1 MCWYWIYKNV
11 YVEVVSKLVLKISKD
26 KTLIITVPSITYKD
40 EHNAET
46 IKVIIPKQI
55 DNKDVKQCSVWLC
68 FINEEKLGKAI
79 DISEFLTDYSSSYYY
94 VEFPMDNIFTYVAG
108 EVKIWLKFLDGK
120 TEMVDKTNY
129 VVKHIYKHPDEE
141 LDGEITEQE
150 RSVLESL
157 ALKLDATSIQLGEV
171 TAKVEDIDDYV
182 SELQQGE
189 VLLVQPN

>member
-1 MCWYWIYKNV
+1 MI
-11 YVEVVSKLVLKISKD
+11 LKMSKD
-26 KTLIITVPSITYKD
+26 KTLMTTVPSTTYKD

-46 IKVIIPKQI
+46 IKIIIPKQI
-55 DNKDVKQCSVWLC
+55 DDKDAKQYSIWLC

-79 DISEFLTDYSSSYYY
+79 DVSDFLADHSSSYYS

-108 EVKIWLKFLDGK
+108 VVKIWLKILDGK

-129 VVKHIYKHPDEE
+129 ITKYIQNHPDEE

-157 ALKLDATSIQLGEV
+157 ALKVNANSIQLGEV
-171 TAKVEDIDDYV
+171 TARVEDIII
-182 SELQQGE
+182 GE
-189 VLLVQPN
+189 EQIIQPMLISPICEDTEE